1 MLKHEYNRF
10 LSFEGTLKNKKYI
23 CEHKYTKSDTFTK
36 VTQKYVFSK
45 IATFETLSAMPH
57 FQNSIGNLPFLSVFG
72 NSKSDWNIK
81 IA

>member
-1 MLKHEYNRF
+1 M
-10 LSFEGTLKNKKYI
+10 NKKDF
-23 CEHKYTKSDTFTK
+23 CLLMVLLRTRN
-36 VTQKYVFSK
+36 KYVSINIQK
-45 IATFETLSAMPH
+45 MKLLAKTTQSYLFETLSSMPH

>member
-1 MLKHEYNRF
+1 MNITDFCLLRV
-10 LSFEGTLKNKKYI
+10 LLRTRNKYVSINIQKM
-23 CEHKYTKSDTFTK
+23 KLLPK

-72 NSKSDWNIK
+72 NSKSDFT
-81 IA
+81 

>member
-1 MLKHEYNRF
+1 MNITDFCLLRV
-10 LSFEGTLKNKKYI
+10 LLRTRNKYVSINIQKM
-23 CEHKYTKSDTFTK
+23 KLLPK

-72 NSKSDWNIK
+72 NSISDWNIK

>member
-1 MLKHEYNRF
+1 MKLLAK
-10 LSFEGTLKNKKYI
+10 T
-23 CEHKYTKSDTFTK
+23 
-36 VTQKYVFSK
+36 TQSYL
-45 IATFETLSAMPH
+45 FETLSSMPH